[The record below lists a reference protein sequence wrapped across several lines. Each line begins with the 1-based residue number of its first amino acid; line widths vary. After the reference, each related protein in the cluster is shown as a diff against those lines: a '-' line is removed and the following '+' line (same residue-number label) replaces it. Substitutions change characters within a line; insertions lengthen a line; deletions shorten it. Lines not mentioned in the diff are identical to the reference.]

1 MTGMLTNDTPARPG
15 SAGLEFATEWRDIDL
30 AVITVVGD
38 IDAANTHRLL
48 DYTLGKVLLCRRM
61 ILDLTR
67 VGFFATDG
75 YWMLKT
81 LESRCETA
89 DIDLNVAP
97 GVRVGR
103 TLQICRQAEQPVP

>member
-1 MTGMLTNDTPARPG
+1 MTGMLINDTHTRSESAR
-15 SAGLEFATEWRDIDL
+15 LEFATEWRDIDL
-30 AVITVVGD
+30 AVITVTGD

-61 ILDLTR
+61 ILDLAR

-81 LESRCETA
+81 LESRCELA
-89 DIDLNVAP
+89 DVELRVVP
-97 GVRVGR
+97 GARVGR
-103 TLQICRQAEQPVP
+103 TLEICRHADHHVT